1 MTKLFDELGLNK
13 ELLLALKENGYT
25 TPFPIQ
31 EKAIPIILQGND
43 VIGQA
48 HTGTGKTA
56 AYSLPI
62 LMKMRN
68 NIRNAQAL
76 ILVPTREL
84 AIQVAREINKL
95 AKYTETKVAAI
106 YGGQNM
112 KNQIIRLE
120 KGVHIIVATP
130 GRLIDHIRQKT
141 AYLNSID
148 FVVLDE
154 ADRMLDMGFI
164 EDINYIL
171 SKVKHKK
178 QLCLFS
184 ATILPEI
191 LEISKK
197 YMKNPIHI
205 TVNQND
211 ITLKTI
217 EQMYLI
223 TNEKEK
229 YNHLCDIIKQNIIH
243 NNNNN
248 NNNQMII
255 FTSTKQKAEE
265 LAMNLRKKELL
276 KVTALHGDLS
286 QRQRNYAMNKFRNEQ
301 EQILVATDIAAR
313 GIDIPSI
320 KYVIN
325 YDIPREPLTYFHR
338 IGRTARANSNGK
350 AISLVAIEKI
360 SDFEKILRY
369 TKYNIRQ
376 LNQEI
381 GIPIPKIQKEFKKY
395 NYLNKNKHFNKWSK
409 RTYKNNK
416 KKNYNYKK
424 SSNRN
429 FRKR

>member
-1 MTKLFDELGLNK
+1 MTGLFDELGLNK
-13 ELLLALKENGYT
+13 KLLLALKESGYT
-25 TPFPIQ
+25 VPFPIQ

-62 LMKMRN
+62 LMKMKNARS
-68 NIRNAQAL
+68 AQAL
-76 ILVPTREL
+76 VLVPTREL
-84 AIQVAREINKL
+84 AIQVAKEMNKL

-112 KNQIIRLE
+112 RNQIIRLE
-120 KGVHIIVATP
+120 RGIHIIVATP
-130 GRLIDHIRQKT
+130 GRLMDHIGQKT
-141 AYLNSID
+141 IFLDTID

-171 SKVKHKK
+171 SKIKHKK

-191 LEISKK
+191 IEISKR
-197 YMKNPIHI
+197 YMKNPIHV

-229 YNHLCDIIKQNIIH
+229 YNHLCDLIKQS
-243 NNNNN
+243 
-248 NNNQMII
+248 NNNQMLI
-255 FTSTKQKAEE
+255 FTSTKRKAEE

-276 KVTALHGDLS
+276 QVTALHGDLS
-286 QRQRNYAMNKFRNEQ
+286 QRQRNYAMHKFRDEQ

-325 YDIPREPLTYFHR
+325 YDIPRDPITYFHR
-338 IGRTARANSNGK
+338 IGRTARANSDGK

-369 TKYNIRQ
+369 TKYKVRQ
-376 LNQEI
+376 LNEEI
-381 GIPIPKIQKEFKKY
+381 GIPIPKIQKPFKKH
-395 NYLNKNKHFNKWSK
+395 NYLNKNKPFNKWSK
-409 RTYKNNK
+409 HNYKNSK
-416 KKNYNYKK
+416 KKNMYKK
-424 SSNRN
+424 NSNRN
-429 FRKR
+429 YRKH

>member
-1 MTKLFDELGLNK
+1 MTGLFDELGLNK
-13 ELLLALKENGYT
+13 KLLLALKESGYT
-25 TPFPIQ
+25 IPFPIQ

-62 LMKMRN
+62 LMKMKNARS
-68 NIRNAQAL
+68 AQAL
-76 ILVPTREL
+76 VLVPTREL
-84 AIQVAREINKL
+84 AIQVAKEMNKL

-112 KNQIIRLE
+112 RNQIIRLE
-120 KGVHIIVATP
+120 RGIHIIVATP
-130 GRLIDHIRQKT
+130 GRLMDHIGQKT
-141 AYLNSID
+141 IFLDTID

-191 LEISKK
+191 IEISKR
-197 YMKNPIHI
+197 YMKNPIHV

-229 YNHLCDIIKQNIIH
+229 YNHLCNLIKQS
-243 NNNNN
+243 
-248 NNNQMII
+248 NNNQMLI

-276 KVTALHGDLS
+276 QVTALHGDLS
-286 QRQRNYAMNKFRNEQ
+286 QRQRNYAMHKFRDEQ

-325 YDIPREPLTYFHR
+325 YDIPRDPITYFHR
-338 IGRTARANSNGK
+338 IGRTARANSDGK

-369 TKYNIRQ
+369 TKYKVRQ
-376 LNQEI
+376 LNEEI
-381 GIPIPKIQKEFKKY
+381 GIPIPKIQKAFKKH
-395 NYLNKNKHFNKWSK
+395 NYLNKNKPFNKWSK
-409 RTYKNNK
+409 HNYKNSK
-416 KKNYNYKK
+416 KKNSMYKK

-429 FRKR
+429 YRKH

>member
-1 MTKLFDELGLNK
+1 MTGLFDELGLNK
-13 ELLLALKENGYT
+13 KLLLALQESGYT
-25 TPFPIQ
+25 IPFPIQ

-62 LMKMRN
+62 LMKMKN
-68 NIRNAQAL
+68 ARNAQAL
-76 ILVPTREL
+76 VLVPTREL
-84 AIQVAREINKL
+84 AIQVAKEMNKL

-112 KNQIIRLE
+112 RNQIIRLE
-120 KGVHIIVATP
+120 RGIHIIVATP
-130 GRLIDHIRQKT
+130 GRLMDHIGQKT
-141 AYLNSID
+141 IFLDTID

-171 SKVKHKK
+171 SKIKHKK

-191 LEISKK
+191 IEISKR
-197 YMKNPIHI
+197 YMKNPIHV

-229 YNHLCDIIKQNIIH
+229 YNHLCDLIKQS
-243 NNNNN
+243 
-248 NNNQMII
+248 NNNQMLI

-276 KVTALHGDLS
+276 QVTALHGDLS
-286 QRQRNYAMNKFRNEQ
+286 QRQRNYAMHKFRDEQ

-325 YDIPREPLTYFHR
+325 YDIPRDPITYFHR
-338 IGRTARANSNGK
+338 IGRTARANSDGK

-369 TKYNIRQ
+369 TKYKVRQ
-376 LNQEI
+376 LNEEI
-381 GIPIPKIQKEFKKY
+381 GIPIPKIQKAFKKH
-395 NYLNKNKHFNKWSK
+395 NYLNKNKPFNKWSK
-409 RTYKNNK
+409 HNYKNSK
-416 KKNYNYKK
+416 KKKSMYKK

-429 FRKR
+429 YRKH

>member
-13 ELLLALKENGYT
+13 ELLLALKESEYT

-31 EKAIPIILQGND
+31 EKAIPTILQGND

-62 LMKMRN
+62 LMKMKN
-68 NIRNAQAL
+68 TRNAQAL
-76 ILVPTREL
+76 VLVPTREL
-84 AIQVAREINKL
+84 AIQVAREMNKL

-112 KNQIIRLE
+112 RNQIIRLE
-120 KGVHIIVATP
+120 RGVHIIVATP
-130 GRLIDHIRQKT
+130 GRLIDHIGQKT
-141 AYLNSID
+141 VYLNSID

-184 ATILPEI
+184 ATIFPEI
-191 LEISKK
+191 IEISKK

-229 YNHLCDIIKQNIIH
+229 YNHLCDLIKQ

-248 NNNQMII
+248 HNQMVI

-265 LAMNLRKKELL
+265 LSMNLRKKDLL

-286 QRQRNYAMNKFRNEQ
+286 QRQRNYAMHKFRNEQ

-325 YDIPREPLTYFHR
+325 YDIPRDPLTYFHR

-376 LNQEI
+376 LNEEI
-381 GIPIPKIQKEFKKY
+381 GIPIPKIQKEFKKH
-395 NYLNKNKHFNKWSK
+395 NYLNKNKPFNRWSK
-409 RTYKNNK
+409 HTYKNSK
-416 KKNYNYKK
+416 KKKYNYKK

-429 FRKR
+429 FRKH

>member
-1 MTKLFDELGLNK
+1 MTGLFDELGLNK
-13 ELLLALKENGYT
+13 KLLLALQESGYT
-25 TPFPIQ
+25 IPFPIQ

-62 LMKMRN
+62 LMKMKN
-68 NIRNAQAL
+68 TRNAQAL
-76 ILVPTREL
+76 VLVPTREL
-84 AIQVAREINKL
+84 AIQVAKEMDKL

-112 KNQIIRLE
+112 RNQIIRLE
-120 KGVHIIVATP
+120 RGIHIIVATP
-130 GRLIDHIRQKT
+130 GRLMDHIGQKT
-141 AYLNSID
+141 IFLDTID

-191 LEISKK
+191 IEISKR
-197 YMKNPIHI
+197 YMKNPIHV

-229 YNHLCDIIKQNIIH
+229 YNHLCDLIKQS
-243 NNNNN
+243 
-248 NNNQMII
+248 NNNQMLI

-265 LAMNLRKKELL
+265 LAMSLRKKELL
-276 KVTALHGDLS
+276 QVTALHGDLS
-286 QRQRNYAMNKFRNEQ
+286 QRQRNYAMHKFRDEQ

-325 YDIPREPLTYFHR
+325 YDIPRDPITYFHR
-338 IGRTARANSNGK
+338 IGRTARANSDGK

-369 TKYNIRQ
+369 TKYKVRQ
-376 LNQEI
+376 LNEEI
-381 GIPIPKIQKEFKKY
+381 GIPIPKIQKAFKKP
-395 NYLNKNKHFNKWSK
+395 NYLNKNKPFNKWSK
-409 RTYKNNK
+409 HNYKNSK
-416 KKNYNYKK
+416 KKKSMYK
-424 SSNRN
+424 SNRN
-429 FRKR
+429 YRKH

>member
-1 MTKLFDELGLNK
+1 MTRLFDELGLNK
-13 ELLLALKENGYT
+13 ELLLAIKESEYT

-31 EKAIPIILQGND
+31 EKAIPTILQGND

-243 NNNNN
+243 NNDN

-255 FTSTKQKAEE
+255 FTSTKQRAEE
-265 LAMNLRKKELL
+265 LTTNLIKKDKL

-286 QRQRNYAMNKFRNEQ
+286 QRERNYAMHKFRNEQ

-376 LNQEI
+376 LNHEI
-381 GIPIPKIQKEFKKY
+381 GIPIPKVQKEFKKY
-395 NYLNKNKHFNKWSK
+395 NYLNKNKPFNKWSK
-409 RTYKNNK
+409 RTYKNSK

>member
-13 ELLLALKENGYT
+13 ELLLALKENRYT

-31 EKAIPIILQGND
+31 EKTIPIILQGND

-62 LMKMRN
+62 LMKMKN
-68 NIRNAQAL
+68 TRNAQAL
-76 ILVPTREL
+76 VLVPTREL
-84 AIQVAREINKL
+84 AIQVAGEMNKL

-112 KNQIIRLE
+112 RNQIIRLE
-120 KGVHIIVATP
+120 RGVHIIVATP
-130 GRLIDHIRQKT
+130 GRLIDHIGQKT
-141 AYLNSID
+141 VYLNSID

-171 SKVKHKK
+171 SKLKHKK

-184 ATILPEI
+184 ATIFPEI
-191 LEISKK
+191 IEISKK
-197 YMKNPIHI
+197 YMKNPIHV

-223 TNEKEK
+223 INEKEK
-229 YNHLCDIIKQNIIH
+229 YNHLCDLIKQS
-243 NNNNN
+243 
-248 NNNQMII
+248 NNNQIVI
-255 FTSTKQKAEE
+255 FTSTKQKAEQ

-286 QRQRNYAMNKFRNEQ
+286 QKQRNYAMHKFRNEQ

-325 YDIPREPLTYFHR
+325 YDIPRDPLTYFHR
-338 IGRTARANSNGK
+338 IGRTARANSDGK

-360 SDFEKILRY
+360 SDFEKILER
-369 TKYNIRQ
+369 TKYNVRQ
-376 LNQEI
+376 LNEEI
-381 GIPIPKIQKEFKKY
+381 GIPIPKIQKEFKKH
-395 NYLNKNKHFNKWSK
+395 NYLNKNKPFNKWSK
-409 RTYKNNK
+409 HNYKNSK

-429 FRKR
+429 FRKH

>member
-1 MTKLFDELGLNK
+1 MTILFDELGLNK
-13 ELLLALKENGYT
+13 ELLLALKESEYT

-31 EKAIPIILQGND
+31 EKAIPTILQGND

-62 LMKMRN
+62 LMKIKN
-68 NIRNAQAL
+68 TRNAQAL
-76 ILVPTREL
+76 VLVPTREL
-84 AIQVAREINKL
+84 AIQVAREMNKL
-95 AKYTETKVAAI
+95 SKYTETKVTAI

-112 KNQIIRLE
+112 RNQIIRLE
-120 KGVHIIVATP
+120 RGVHIIVATP
-130 GRLIDHIRQKT
+130 GRLIDHIKQKT
-141 AYLNSID
+141 VYLNSID

-164 EDINYIL
+164 DDINYIL

-184 ATILPEI
+184 ATIFPEI
-191 LEISKK
+191 VEISKK

-229 YNHLCDIIKQNIIH
+229 YNHLCDLIKQ

-248 NNNQMII
+248 HNQMVI

-265 LAMNLRKKELL
+265 LSMNLRKKDLL

-286 QRQRNYAMNKFRNEQ
+286 QRQRNYAMHKFRNEQ

-325 YDIPREPLTYFHR
+325 YDIPRDPLTYFHR

-376 LNQEI
+376 LNEEI
-381 GIPIPKIQKEFKKY
+381 GIPIPKIQKEFKKH
-395 NYLNKNKHFNKWSK
+395 NYLNKNKPFNRWSK
-409 RTYKNNK
+409 HTYKNSK
-416 KKNYNYKK
+416 KKKYNYKK

-429 FRKR
+429 FRKH

>member
-1 MTKLFDELGLNK
+1 MTRLFDELGLNK
-13 ELLLALKENGYT
+13 ELLLALKESEYT

-31 EKAIPIILQGND
+31 EKAIPTILQGND

-62 LMKMRN
+62 LMKMKN
-68 NIRNAQAL
+68 TRNAQAL
-76 ILVPTREL
+76 VLVPTREL
-84 AIQVAREINKL
+84 AIQVAKEMNKL

-112 KNQIIRLE
+112 RNQIIRLE
-120 KGVHIIVATP
+120 RGVHIIVATP
-130 GRLIDHIRQKT
+130 GRLIDHIGQKT
-141 AYLNSID
+141 VYLNSID

-191 LEISKK
+191 IEISKK

-205 TVNQND
+205 TVNQDD

-229 YNHLCDIIKQNIIH
+229 YNHLCDLIKQ
-243 NNNNN
+243 N
-248 NNNQMII
+248 NNNQMVI

-265 LAMNLRKKELL
+265 LAMNLRKKDLL

-286 QRQRNYAMNKFRNEQ
+286 QRQRNYAMHKFRNEQ

-325 YDIPREPLTYFHR
+325 YDIPRDPITYFHR

-350 AISLVAIEKI
+350 AISLVEIEKI
-360 SDFEKILRY
+360 PDFEKILRY

-376 LNQEI
+376 LNEEI
-381 GIPIPKIQKEFKKY
+381 GIPIPKIQKEFKKH
-395 NYLNKNKHFNKWSK
+395 NYLNKNKPFNKWSK
-409 RTYKNNK
+409 HTYKNSK

-424 SSNRN
+424 SSYRN
-429 FRKR
+429 FRKH

>member
-1 MTKLFDELGLNK
+1 MTGLFDELGLNK
-13 ELLLALKENGYT
+13 KLLLALKESGYT
-25 TPFPIQ
+25 VPFPIQ

-62 LMKMRN
+62 LMKMKNARS
-68 NIRNAQAL
+68 AQAL
-76 ILVPTREL
+76 VLVPTREL
-84 AIQVAREINKL
+84 AIQVAKEMNKL

-112 KNQIIRLE
+112 RNQIIRLE
-120 KGVHIIVATP
+120 RGIHIIVATP
-130 GRLIDHIRQKT
+130 GRLMDHIGQKT
-141 AYLNSID
+141 IFLDTID

-191 LEISKK
+191 IDISKR
-197 YMKNPIHI
+197 YMKNPIHV

-223 TNEKEK
+223 VNEKEK
-229 YNHLCDIIKQNIIH
+229 YNHLCNLIKQS
-243 NNNNN
+243 
-248 NNNQMII
+248 NNNQMLI
-255 FTSTKQKAEE
+255 FTSTKRKAEE
-265 LAMNLRKKELL
+265 LAINLRKKELL
-276 KVTALHGDLS
+276 QVTALHGDLS
-286 QRQRNYAMNKFRNEQ
+286 QRQRNYAMHKFRDEQ

-325 YDIPREPLTYFHR
+325 YDIPRDPITYFHR
-338 IGRTARANSNGK
+338 IGRTARANSDGK

-369 TKYNIRQ
+369 TKYKVRQ
-376 LNQEI
+376 LNEEI
-381 GIPIPKIQKEFKKY
+381 GIPIPKIQKAFKKH
-395 NYLNKNKHFNKWSK
+395 NYLNKNKPFNKWSK
-409 RTYKNNK
+409 HNYKNSK
-416 KKNYNYKK
+416 KKKSMYK
-424 SSNRN
+424 SNRN
-429 FRKR
+429 YRKH

>member
-62 LMKMRN
+62 LMKMKYTRN
-68 NIRNAQAL
+68 SQAL
-76 ILVPTREL
+76 VLVPTREL
-84 AIQVAREINKL
+84 AIQVAGEMNKL

-112 KNQIIRLE
+112 RNQIIRLE
-120 KGVHIIVATP
+120 RGIHIIVATP
-130 GRLIDHIRQKT
+130 GRLIDHIGQKT
-141 AYLNSID
+141 IYLNSID

-171 SKVKHKK
+171 SKLKHKK

-184 ATILPEI
+184 ATIFPEI
-191 LEISKK
+191 IEISKK
-197 YMKNPIHI
+197 YMKNPIHV

-223 TNEKEK
+223 INEKEK
-229 YNHLCDIIKQNIIH
+229 YNHLCDLIKQS
-243 NNNNN
+243 
-248 NNNQMII
+248 NNNQIVI
-255 FTSTKQKAEE
+255 FTSTKQKAEQ

-286 QRQRNYAMNKFRNEQ
+286 QRQRNYAMHKFRNEQ

-325 YDIPREPLTYFHR
+325 YDIPRDPLTYFHR
-338 IGRTARANSNGK
+338 IGRTARANSDGK

-360 SDFEKILRY
+360 SDFEKILER
-369 TKYNIRQ
+369 TKYNVRQ
-376 LNQEI
+376 LNEEI
-381 GIPIPKIQKEFKKY
+381 GIPIPKIQKEFKKH
-395 NYLNKNKHFNKWSK
+395 NYLNKNKPFNKWSK
-409 RTYKNNK
+409 HNYKNSK

-429 FRKR
+429 FRKH

>member
-1 MTKLFDELGLNK
+1 MTGLFDELGLNK
-13 ELLLALKENGYT
+13 KLLLALKESGYT
-25 TPFPIQ
+25 VPFPIQ

-62 LMKMRN
+62 LMKMKNARS
-68 NIRNAQAL
+68 AQAL
-76 ILVPTREL
+76 VLVPTREL
-84 AIQVAREINKL
+84 AIQVAKEMNKL

-112 KNQIIRLE
+112 RNQIIRLE
-120 KGVHIIVATP
+120 RGIHIIVATP
-130 GRLIDHIRQKT
+130 GRLMDHIGQKT
-141 AYLNSID
+141 IFLDTID

-191 LEISKK
+191 IEISKR
-197 YMKNPIHI
+197 YMKNPIHV

-229 YNHLCDIIKQNIIH
+229 YNHLCDLIKQS
-243 NNNNN
+243 
-248 NNNQMII
+248 NNNQMLI

-265 LAMNLRKKELL
+265 LAVNLRKKELL
-276 KVTALHGDLS
+276 QVTALHGDLS
-286 QRQRNYAMNKFRNEQ
+286 QRQRNYAMHKFRDEQ

-325 YDIPREPLTYFHR
+325 YDIPRDPITYFHR
-338 IGRTARANSNGK
+338 IGRTARANSDGK

-360 SDFEKILRY
+360 SDFEKILKY
-369 TKYNIRQ
+369 TKYKVRQ
-376 LNQEI
+376 LNEEI
-381 GIPIPKIQKEFKKY
+381 GIPIPKIQKAFKKH
-395 NYLNKNKHFNKWSK
+395 NYLNKNKPFNKWSK
-409 RTYKNNK
+409 HNYKNSK
-416 KKNYNYKK
+416 KKKSMYKK

-429 FRKR
+429 YRKH

>member
-1 MTKLFDELGLNK
+1 MTILFDELGLNK
-13 ELLLALKENGYT
+13 ELLLALKESEYT

-31 EKAIPIILQGND
+31 EKAIPTILQGND

-62 LMKMRN
+62 LMKIKN
-68 NIRNAQAL
+68 TRNAQAL
-76 ILVPTREL
+76 VLVPTREL
-84 AIQVAREINKL
+84 AIQVAREMNKL
-95 AKYTETKVAAI
+95 AKYTETKVTAI

-112 KNQIIRLE
+112 RNQIIRLE
-120 KGVHIIVATP
+120 RGVHIIVATP
-130 GRLIDHIRQKT
+130 GRLIDHIKQKT
-141 AYLNSID
+141 VYLNSID

-164 EDINYIL
+164 DDINYIL

-184 ATILPEI
+184 ATIFPEI
-191 LEISKK
+191 VEISKK

-229 YNHLCDIIKQNIIH
+229 YNHLCDLIKQ

-248 NNNQMII
+248 DQMVI

-265 LAMNLRKKELL
+265 LTMNLRKKDLL
-276 KVTALHGDLS
+276 KVTTLHGDLS
-286 QRQRNYAMNKFRNEQ
+286 QRQRNYTMHKFRNEQ

-313 GIDIPSI
+313 GLDIPSI

-325 YDIPREPLTYFHR
+325 YDIPRDPLTYFHR

-376 LNQEI
+376 LNEEI
-381 GIPIPKIQKEFKKY
+381 GIPIPKIQKEFKKH
-395 NYLNKNKHFNKWSK
+395 NYLNKNKPFNKWSK
-409 RTYKNNK
+409 HTYKNSK

-429 FRKR
+429 FRKH

>member
-1 MTKLFDELGLNK
+1 MTGLFDELGLNK
-13 ELLLALKENGYT
+13 KLLLALQESGYT
-25 TPFPIQ
+25 IPFPIQ

-62 LMKMRN
+62 LMKMKNTRN
-68 NIRNAQAL
+68 VQAL
-76 ILVPTREL
+76 VLVPTREL
-84 AIQVAREINKL
+84 AIQVAKEIDKL

-112 KNQIIRLE
+112 RNQIIRLE
-120 KGVHIIVATP
+120 RGIHIIVATP
-130 GRLIDHIRQKT
+130 GRLMDHIGQKT
-141 AYLNSID
+141 VFLDTID

-171 SKVKHKK
+171 SKIKHKK

-191 LEISKK
+191 IEISKR
-197 YMKNPIHI
+197 YMKNPIHV

-229 YNHLCDIIKQNIIH
+229 YNHLCDLIKQC
-243 NNNNN
+243 
-248 NNNQMII
+248 NNNQMLI

-276 KVTALHGDLS
+276 QVTALHGDLS
-286 QRQRNYAMNKFRNEQ
+286 QRQRNYAMHKFRDEQ

-325 YDIPREPLTYFHR
+325 YDIPRDPITYFHR
-338 IGRTARANSNGK
+338 IGRTARANSDGK

-369 TKYNIRQ
+369 TKYKVRQ
-376 LNQEI
+376 LNEEI
-381 GIPIPKIQKEFKKY
+381 GIPIPKIQKGFKKH
-395 NYLNKNKHFNKWSK
+395 NYLNKNKPFNKWS
-409 RTYKNNK
+409 RHNYKNSK
-416 KKNYNYKK
+416 KKKSMYKK
-424 SSNRN
+424 NSNRN
-429 FRKR
+429 YRKH

>member
-1 MTKLFDELGLNK
+1 MTGLFDELGLNK
-13 ELLLALKENGYT
+13 KLLLALKESGYT
-25 TPFPIQ
+25 IPFPIQ

-62 LMKMRN
+62 LMKMKN
-68 NIRNAQAL
+68 ARNAQAL
-76 ILVPTREL
+76 VLVPTREL
-84 AIQVAREINKL
+84 AIQVAKEMNKL

-112 KNQIIRLE
+112 RNQIIRLE
-120 KGVHIIVATP
+120 RGIHIIVATP
-130 GRLIDHIRQKT
+130 GRLIDHIGQKT
-141 AYLNSID
+141 IFLDTID

-171 SKVKHKK
+171 SKIKHKK

-191 LEISKK
+191 IEISKR
-197 YMKNPIHI
+197 YMKNPIHV

-229 YNHLCDIIKQNIIH
+229 YNHLCDLIKQS
-243 NNNNN
+243 
-248 NNNQMII
+248 NNNQMLI

-276 KVTALHGDLS
+276 QVTALHGDLS
-286 QRQRNYAMNKFRNEQ
+286 QRQRNYAMHKFRDEQ

-325 YDIPREPLTYFHR
+325 YDIPRDPITYFHR
-338 IGRTARANSNGK
+338 IGRTARANSDGK

-369 TKYNIRQ
+369 TKYKVRQ
-376 LNQEI
+376 LNEEI
-381 GIPIPKIQKEFKKY
+381 GIPIPKIQKAFKKH
-395 NYLNKNKHFNKWSK
+395 NYLNKNKPFNKWSK
-409 RTYKNNK
+409 HNYKNSK
-416 KKNYNYKK
+416 KKNSMYKK

-429 FRKR
+429 YRKH

>member
-1 MTKLFDELGLNK
+1 MTGLFDELGLNK
-13 ELLLALKENGYT
+13 KLLLALKESGYT
-25 TPFPIQ
+25 VPFPIQ

-62 LMKMRN
+62 LMKMKNARS
-68 NIRNAQAL
+68 AQAL
-76 ILVPTREL
+76 VLVPTREL
-84 AIQVAREINKL
+84 AIQVAKEMNKL

-112 KNQIIRLE
+112 RNQIIRLE
-120 KGVHIIVATP
+120 RGIHIIVATP
-130 GRLIDHIRQKT
+130 GRLMDHIGQKT
-141 AYLNSID
+141 IFLDTID

-191 LEISKK
+191 IEISKR
-197 YMKNPIHI
+197 YMKNPINV

-229 YNHLCDIIKQNIIH
+229 YNHLCDLIKQS
-243 NNNNN
+243 
-248 NNNQMII
+248 NNNQMLI

-276 KVTALHGDLS
+276 QVTALHGDLS
-286 QRQRNYAMNKFRNEQ
+286 QRQRNYAMHKFRDEQ

-325 YDIPREPLTYFHR
+325 YDIPRDPITYFHR
-338 IGRTARANSNGK
+338 IGRTARANSDGK

-369 TKYNIRQ
+369 TKYKVRQ
-376 LNQEI
+376 LNEEI
-381 GIPIPKIQKEFKKY
+381 GIPIPKIQKAFKKH
-395 NYLNKNKHFNKWSK
+395 NYLNKNKPFNKWSK
-409 RTYKNNK
+409 HNYKNSK
-416 KKNYNYKK
+416 KKKSMYKK

-429 FRKR
+429 YRKH

>member
-1 MTKLFDELGLNK
+1 VT
-13 ELLLALKENGYT
+13 
-25 TPFPIQ
+25 
-31 EKAIPIILQGND
+31 
-43 VIGQA
+43 
-48 HTGTGKTA
+48 
-56 AYSLPI
+56 
-62 LMKMRN
+62 
-68 NIRNAQAL
+68 
-76 ILVPTREL
+76 
-84 AIQVAREINKL
+84 
-95 AKYTETKVAAI
+95 AI

-112 KNQIIRLE
+112 RNQIIRLE
-120 KGVHIIVATP
+120 RGVHIIVATP
-130 GRLIDHIRQKT
+130 GRLIDHIKQKT
-141 AYLNSID
+141 VYLNSID

-164 EDINYIL
+164 DDINYIL

-184 ATILPEI
+184 ATIFPEI
-191 LEISKK
+191 VEISKK

-229 YNHLCDIIKQNIIH
+229 YNHLCDLIKQ

-248 NNNQMII
+248 NHNQMVI

-265 LAMNLRKKELL
+265 LSMNLRKKDLL

-286 QRQRNYAMNKFRNEQ
+286 QRQRNYAMHKFRNEQ

-325 YDIPREPLTYFHR
+325 YDIPRDPLTYFHR

-376 LNQEI
+376 LNEEI
-381 GIPIPKIQKEFKKY
+381 GIPIPKIQKEFKKH
-395 NYLNKNKHFNKWSK
+395 NYLNKNKPFNRWSK
-409 RTYKNNK
+409 HTYKNSK
-416 KKNYNYKK
+416 KKKYNYKK

-429 FRKR
+429 FRKH

>member
-1 MTKLFDELGLNK
+1 MTGLFDELGLNK
-13 ELLLALKENGYT
+13 KLLLALKESGYT
-25 TPFPIQ
+25 VPFPIQ

-62 LMKMRN
+62 LMKMKNARS
-68 NIRNAQAL
+68 AQAL
-76 ILVPTREL
+76 VLVPTREL
-84 AIQVAREINKL
+84 AIQVAKEMNKL

-112 KNQIIRLE
+112 RNQIIRLE
-120 KGVHIIVATP
+120 RGIHIIVATP
-130 GRLIDHIRQKT
+130 GRLMDHIGQKT
-141 AYLNSID
+141 IFLDTID

-191 LEISKK
+191 IEISKR
-197 YMKNPIHI
+197 YMKNPIHV

-229 YNHLCDIIKQNIIH
+229 YNHLCDLIKQS
-243 NNNNN
+243 
-248 NNNQMII
+248 NNNQMLI

-276 KVTALHGDLS
+276 QVTALHGDLS
-286 QRQRNYAMNKFRNEQ
+286 QRQRNYAMHKFRDEQ

-325 YDIPREPLTYFHR
+325 YDIPRDPITYFHR
-338 IGRTARANSNGK
+338 IGRTARANSDGK

-369 TKYNIRQ
+369 TKYKVRQ
-376 LNQEI
+376 LNEEI
-381 GIPIPKIQKEFKKY
+381 GIPIPKIQKAFKKH
-395 NYLNKNKHFNKWSK
+395 NYLNKNKPFNKWSK
-409 RTYKNNK
+409 HNYKNSK
-416 KKNYNYKK
+416 KKKSMYKK

-429 FRKR
+429 YRKH

>member
-1 MTKLFDELGLNK
+1 MTGLFDELGLNK
-13 ELLLALKENGYT
+13 KLLLALKESGYT
-25 TPFPIQ
+25 VPFPIQ

-62 LMKMRN
+62 LMKMKNARS
-68 NIRNAQAL
+68 AQAL
-76 ILVPTREL
+76 VLVPTREL
-84 AIQVAREINKL
+84 AIQVAKEMNKL

-112 KNQIIRLE
+112 RNQIIRLE
-120 KGVHIIVATP
+120 RGIHIIVATP
-130 GRLIDHIRQKT
+130 GRLMDHIGQKT
-141 AYLNSID
+141 IFLDTID

-191 LEISKK
+191 IEISKR
-197 YMKNPIHI
+197 YMKNPIHV

-223 TNEKEK
+223 INEKEK
-229 YNHLCDIIKQNIIH
+229 YNHLCNLIKQS
-243 NNNNN
+243 
-248 NNNQMII
+248 NNNQMLI

-265 LAMNLRKKELL
+265 LATNLRKKELL
-276 KVTALHGDLS
+276 QVTALHGDLS
-286 QRQRNYAMNKFRNEQ
+286 QRQRNYAMHKFRDEQ

-325 YDIPREPLTYFHR
+325 YDIPRDPITYFHR
-338 IGRTARANSNGK
+338 IGRTARANSDGK

-369 TKYNIRQ
+369 TKYKVRQ
-376 LNQEI
+376 LNEEI
-381 GIPIPKIQKEFKKY
+381 GIPIPKIQKTFKKH
-395 NYLNKNKHFNKWSK
+395 NYLNKNKPFNKWSK
-409 RTYKNNK
+409 HNYKNSK
-416 KKNYNYKK
+416 KKNSMYKK

-429 FRKR
+429 YRKH

>member
-1 MTKLFDELGLNK
+1 MTGLFDELGLNK
-13 ELLLALKENGYT
+13 KLLLALQESGYT
-25 TPFPIQ
+25 IPFPIQ

-62 LMKMRN
+62 LMKMKN
-68 NIRNAQAL
+68 TRNAQAL
-76 ILVPTREL
+76 VLVPTREL
-84 AIQVAREINKL
+84 AIQVAKEMDKL

-112 KNQIIRLE
+112 RNQIIRLE
-120 KGVHIIVATP
+120 RGVHIIVATP
-130 GRLIDHIRQKT
+130 GRLMDHIGQKT
-141 AYLNSID
+141 IFLDTID

-171 SKVKHKK
+171 SKIKHKK

-191 LEISKK
+191 IEISKR
-197 YMKNPIHI
+197 YMKNPIHV

-229 YNHLCDIIKQNIIH
+229 YNHLCDLIKQS
-243 NNNNN
+243 
-248 NNNQMII
+248 NNNQMLI

-276 KVTALHGDLS
+276 QVTALHGDLS
-286 QRQRNYAMNKFRNEQ
+286 QRQRNYAMHKFRDEQ

-325 YDIPREPLTYFHR
+325 YDIPRDPITYFHR
-338 IGRTARANSNGK
+338 IGRTARANSDGK

-369 TKYNIRQ
+369 TKYKVRQ
-376 LNQEI
+376 LNEEI
-381 GIPIPKIQKEFKKY
+381 GIPIPKIQKDFKKH
-395 NYLNKNKHFNKWSK
+395 NYLNKNKPFNKWSK
-409 RTYKNNK
+409 HNYKNSK
-416 KKNYNYKK
+416 KKNMYKK
-424 SSNRN
+424 NSNRN
-429 FRKR
+429 YRKH

>member
-1 MTKLFDELGLNK
+1 MTGLFDELGLNK
-13 ELLLALKENGYT
+13 KLLLALKESGYT
-25 TPFPIQ
+25 VPFPIQ

-62 LMKMRN
+62 LMKMKNARS
-68 NIRNAQAL
+68 AQAL
-76 ILVPTREL
+76 VLVPTREL
-84 AIQVAREINKL
+84 AIQVAKEMNKL

-112 KNQIIRLE
+112 RNQIIRLE
-120 KGVHIIVATP
+120 RGIHIIVATP
-130 GRLIDHIRQKT
+130 GRLMDHIGQKT
-141 AYLNSID
+141 IFLDTID

-191 LEISKK
+191 IEISKR
-197 YMKNPIHI
+197 YMKNPIHV

-229 YNHLCDIIKQNIIH
+229 YNHLCDLIKQS
-243 NNNNN
+243 
-248 NNNQMII
+248 NNNQMLI

-265 LAMNLRKKELL
+265 LAVNLRKKELL
-276 KVTALHGDLS
+276 QVTALHGDLS
-286 QRQRNYAMNKFRNEQ
+286 QRQRNYAMHKFRDEQ

-325 YDIPREPLTYFHR
+325 YDIPRDPITYFHR
-338 IGRTARANSNGK
+338 IGRTARANSDGK

-369 TKYNIRQ
+369 TKYKVRQ
-376 LNQEI
+376 LNEEI
-381 GIPIPKIQKEFKKY
+381 GIPIPKIQKAFKKH
-395 NYLNKNKHFNKWSK
+395 NYLNKNKPFNKWSK
-409 RTYKNNK
+409 HNYKNSK
-416 KKNYNYKK
+416 KKNSMYKK

-429 FRKR
+429 YRKH

>member
-62 LMKMRN
+62 LMKMKYT
-68 NIRNAQAL
+68 RNAQAL
-76 ILVPTREL
+76 VLVPTREL
-84 AIQVAREINKL
+84 AIQVAGEMNKL

-112 KNQIIRLE
+112 RNQIIRLE
-120 KGVHIIVATP
+120 RGVHIIVATP
-130 GRLIDHIRQKT
+130 GRLIDHIGQKT
-141 AYLNSID
+141 VYLNSID

-171 SKVKHKK
+171 SKLKHKK

-184 ATILPEI
+184 ATIFPEI
-191 LEISKK
+191 IEISKK
-197 YMKNPIHI
+197 YMKNPIHV

-223 TNEKEK
+223 INEKEK
-229 YNHLCDIIKQNIIH
+229 YNHLCDLIKQS
-243 NNNNN
+243 
-248 NNNQMII
+248 NNNQIVI
-255 FTSTKQKAEE
+255 FTSTKQKAEQ

-286 QRQRNYAMNKFRNEQ
+286 QRQRNYAMHKFRNEQ

-325 YDIPREPLTYFHR
+325 YDIPRDPLTYFHR
-338 IGRTARANSNGK
+338 IGRTARANSDGK

-360 SDFEKILRY
+360 SDFEKILER
-369 TKYNIRQ
+369 TKYNVRQ
-376 LNQEI
+376 LNEEI
-381 GIPIPKIQKEFKKY
+381 GIPIPKIQKEFKKH
-395 NYLNKNKHFNKWSK
+395 NYLNKNKPFNKWSK
-409 RTYKNNK
+409 HNYKNSK

-429 FRKR
+429 FRKH

>member
-62 LMKMRN
+62 LMKMKNTRD
-68 NIRNAQAL
+68 AQAL
-76 ILVPTREL
+76 VLVPTREL
-84 AIQVAREINKL
+84 AIQVAGEMNKL

-112 KNQIIRLE
+112 RNQIIRLE
-120 KGVHIIVATP
+120 RGVHIIVATP
-130 GRLIDHIRQKT
+130 GRLIDHIGQKT
-141 AYLNSID
+141 VYLNSID

-171 SKVKHKK
+171 SKLKHKK

-184 ATILPEI
+184 ATIFPEI
-191 LEISKK
+191 IDISKK
-197 YMKNPIHI
+197 YMKNPIHV

-223 TNEKEK
+223 INEKEK
-229 YNHLCDIIKQNIIH
+229 YNHLCDLIKQS
-243 NNNNN
+243 
-248 NNNQMII
+248 NNNQIVI
-255 FTSTKQKAEE
+255 FTSTKQKAEQ

-286 QRQRNYAMNKFRNEQ
+286 QRQRNYAMHKFRNEQ

-325 YDIPREPLTYFHR
+325 YDIPRDPLTYFHR
-338 IGRTARANSNGK
+338 IGRTARANSDGK

-360 SDFEKILRY
+360 SDFEKILER
-369 TKYNIRQ
+369 TKYNVRQ
-376 LNQEI
+376 LNEEI
-381 GIPIPKIQKEFKKY
+381 GIPIPKIQKEFKKH
-395 NYLNKNKHFNKWSK
+395 NYLNKNKPFNKWSK
-409 RTYKNNK
+409 HNYKNSK

-429 FRKR
+429 FRKH

>member
-13 ELLLALKENGYT
+13 ELLLALKESEYT

-31 EKAIPIILQGND
+31 EKAIPTILQGND

-62 LMKMRN
+62 LMKIKN
-68 NIRNAQAL
+68 TRNAQAL
-76 ILVPTREL
+76 VLVPTREL
-84 AIQVAREINKL
+84 AIQVAREMNKL

-112 KNQIIRLE
+112 RNQIIRLE
-120 KGVHIIVATP
+120 RGVHIIVATP
-130 GRLIDHIRQKT
+130 GRLIDHIKQKT
-141 AYLNSID
+141 VYLNSID

-164 EDINYIL
+164 DDINYIL

-184 ATILPEI
+184 ATIFPEI
-191 LEISKK
+191 IEISKK

-229 YNHLCDIIKQNIIH
+229 YNHLCDLIKQ
-243 NNNNN
+243 NNNN
-248 NNNQMII
+248 NNNQMVI

-265 LAMNLRKKELL
+265 LTMNLRKKDKL

-286 QRQRNYAMNKFRNEQ
+286 QRQRNYAMHKFRNEQ

-325 YDIPREPLTYFHR
+325 YDIPRDPLTYFHR

-360 SDFEKILRY
+360 PDFEKILRY

-376 LNQEI
+376 LNEEI
-381 GIPIPKIQKEFKKY
+381 GIPIPKIQKEFKKH
-395 NYLNKNKHFNKWSK
+395 NYLNKNKPFNKWSK
-409 RTYKNNK
+409 HTYKNSK

-429 FRKR
+429 FRKH

>member
-13 ELLLALKENGYT
+13 ELLLALKENRYT

-31 EKAIPIILQGND
+31 EKTIPIILQGND

-62 LMKMRN
+62 LMKMKN
-68 NIRNAQAL
+68 TRNAQAL
-76 ILVPTREL
+76 VLVPTREL
-84 AIQVAREINKL
+84 AIQVAGEMNKL

-120 KGVHIIVATP
+120 RGVHIIVATP
-130 GRLIDHIRQKT
+130 GRLIDHIGQKT
-141 AYLNSID
+141 VYLNSID

-171 SKVKHKK
+171 SKLKHKK

-184 ATILPEI
+184 ATIFPEI
-191 LEISKK
+191 IEISKK
-197 YMKNPIHI
+197 YMKNPIHV

-223 TNEKEK
+223 INEKEK
-229 YNHLCDIIKQNIIH
+229 YNHLCDLIKQS
-243 NNNNN
+243 
-248 NNNQMII
+248 NNNQIVI
-255 FTSTKQKAEE
+255 FTSTKQKAEQ

-286 QRQRNYAMNKFRNEQ
+286 QRQRNYAMHKFRNEQ

-325 YDIPREPLTYFHR
+325 YDIPRDPLTYFHR
-338 IGRTARANSNGK
+338 IGRTARANSDGK

-360 SDFEKILRY
+360 SDFEKILKH
-369 TKYNIRQ
+369 TKYNVRQ
-376 LNQEI
+376 LNEEI
-381 GIPIPKIQKEFKKY
+381 GIPIPKIQKEFKKH
-395 NYLNKNKHFNKWSK
+395 NYLNKNKPFNKWSK
-409 RTYKNNK
+409 HNYKNSK

-429 FRKR
+429 FRKH

>member
-1 MTKLFDELGLNK
+1 MTGLFDELGLNK
-13 ELLLALKENGYT
+13 KLLLALKESGYT
-25 TPFPIQ
+25 IPFPIQ

-62 LMKMRN
+62 LMKMKNARS
-68 NIRNAQAL
+68 AQAL
-76 ILVPTREL
+76 VLVPTREL
-84 AIQVAREINKL
+84 AIQVAKEMNKL

-112 KNQIIRLE
+112 RNQIIRLE
-120 KGVHIIVATP
+120 RGIHIIVATP
-130 GRLIDHIRQKT
+130 GRLMDHIGQKT
-141 AYLNSID
+141 IFLDTID

-171 SKVKHKK
+171 SKIKHKK

-191 LEISKK
+191 IEISKR
-197 YMKNPIHI
+197 YMKNPIHV

-229 YNHLCDIIKQNIIH
+229 YNHLCDLIKQS
-243 NNNNN
+243 
-248 NNNQMII
+248 NNNQMLI
-255 FTSTKQKAEE
+255 FTSTKRKAEE

-276 KVTALHGDLS
+276 QVTALHGDLS
-286 QRQRNYAMNKFRNEQ
+286 QRQRNYAMHKFRDEQ

-325 YDIPREPLTYFHR
+325 YDIPRDPITYFHR
-338 IGRTARANSNGK
+338 IGRTARANSDGK

-369 TKYNIRQ
+369 TKYKVRQ
-376 LNQEI
+376 LNEEI
-381 GIPIPKIQKEFKKY
+381 GIPIPKIQKTFKKH
-395 NYLNKNKHFNKWSK
+395 NYLNKNKPFNKWSK
-409 RTYKNNK
+409 HNYKNSK
-416 KKNYNYKK
+416 KKNSMYKK

-429 FRKR
+429 YRKH

>member
-1 MTKLFDELGLNK
+1 MTGLFDELGLNK
-13 ELLLALKENGYT
+13 KLLLALKESGYT
-25 TPFPIQ
+25 VPFPIQ

-62 LMKMRN
+62 LMKMKNARS
-68 NIRNAQAL
+68 AQAL
-76 ILVPTREL
+76 VLVPTREL
-84 AIQVAREINKL
+84 AIQVAKEMNKL

-112 KNQIIRLE
+112 RNQIIRLE
-120 KGVHIIVATP
+120 RGIHIIVATP
-130 GRLIDHIRQKT
+130 GRLMDHIGQKT
-141 AYLNSID
+141 IFLDTID

-191 LEISKK
+191 IEISKR
-197 YMKNPIHI
+197 YMKNPIHV

-223 TNEKEK
+223 INEKEK
-229 YNHLCDIIKQNIIH
+229 YNHLCNLIKQS
-243 NNNNN
+243 
-248 NNNQMII
+248 NNNQMLI

-265 LAMNLRKKELL
+265 LATNLRKKELL
-276 KVTALHGDLS
+276 QVTALHGDLS
-286 QRQRNYAMNKFRNEQ
+286 QRQRNYAMHKFRDEQ

-325 YDIPREPLTYFHR
+325 YDIPRDPITYFHR
-338 IGRTARANSNGK
+338 IGRTARANSDGK

-369 TKYNIRQ
+369 TKYKVRQ
-376 LNQEI
+376 LNEEL
-381 GIPIPKIQKEFKKY
+381 GIPIPKIQKTFKKH
-395 NYLNKNKHFNKWSK
+395 NYLNKNKPFNKWSK
-409 RTYKNNK
+409 HNYKNSK
-416 KKNYNYKK
+416 KKNMYKK
-424 SSNRN
+424 NSNRN
-429 FRKR
+429 YRKH

>member
-1 MTKLFDELGLNK
+1 MTRPFDELGLNK
-13 ELLLALKENGYT
+13 ELLLALKESEYT

-31 EKAIPIILQGND
+31 EKAIPTILQGND

-62 LMKMRN
+62 LMKMKTT
-68 NIRNAQAL
+68 RNAQAL
-76 ILVPTREL
+76 VLVPTREL
-84 AIQVAREINKL
+84 AIQVAREMNKL

-112 KNQIIRLE
+112 RNQIIRLE
-120 KGVHIIVATP
+120 RGIHIIVATP
-130 GRLIDHIRQKT
+130 GRLIDHIGQKT
-141 AYLNSID
+141 VYLNSID

-184 ATILPEI
+184 ATIFPEI
-191 LEISKK
+191 IEISKK

-229 YNHLCDIIKQNIIH
+229 YNHLCDLIKQ

-248 NNNQMII
+248 DQMVI

-265 LAMNLRKKELL
+265 LSMNLRKKDLL

-286 QRQRNYAMNKFRNEQ
+286 QRQRNYAMHRFRNEQ

-325 YDIPREPLTYFHR
+325 YDIPRDPLTYFHR

-376 LNQEI
+376 LNEEI
-381 GIPIPKIQKEFKKY
+381 GIPIPKIQKEFKKH
-395 NYLNKNKHFNKWSK
+395 NYLNKNKPFNKWSK
-409 RTYKNNK
+409 HTYKNSK

-429 FRKR
+429 FRKH

>member
-1 MTKLFDELGLNK
+1 MTGLFDELGLNK
-13 ELLLALKENGYT
+13 KLLLALQESGYT
-25 TPFPIQ
+25 VPFPIQ

-62 LMKMRN
+62 LMKMKNARS
-68 NIRNAQAL
+68 AQAL
-76 ILVPTREL
+76 VLVPTREL
-84 AIQVAREINKL
+84 AIQVAKEMNKL

-112 KNQIIRLE
+112 RNQIIRLE
-120 KGVHIIVATP
+120 RGIHIIVATP
-130 GRLIDHIRQKT
+130 GRLMDHIGQKT
-141 AYLNSID
+141 IFLDTID

-171 SKVKHKK
+171 SKIKHKK

-191 LEISKK
+191 IEISKR
-197 YMKNPIHI
+197 YMKNPIHV

-223 TNEKEK
+223 INEKEK
-229 YNHLCDIIKQNIIH
+229 YNHLCNLIKQS
-243 NNNNN
+243 
-248 NNNQMII
+248 NNNQMLI

-265 LAMNLRKKELL
+265 LATNLRKKELL
-276 KVTALHGDLS
+276 QVTALHGDLS
-286 QRQRNYAMNKFRNEQ
+286 QRQRNYAMHKFRDEQ

-325 YDIPREPLTYFHR
+325 YDIPRDPLTYFHR
-338 IGRTARANSNGK
+338 IGRTARANSDGK

-369 TKYNIRQ
+369 TKYKVRQ
-376 LNQEI
+376 LNEEI
-381 GIPIPKIQKEFKKY
+381 GIPIPKIQKTFKKH
-395 NYLNKNKHFNKWSK
+395 NYLNKNKPFNKWSK
-409 RTYKNNK
+409 HNYKNSK
-416 KKNYNYKK
+416 KKNSMYKK

-429 FRKR
+429 YRKH

>member
-1 MTKLFDELGLNK
+1 MTGLFDELGLNK
-13 ELLLALKENGYT
+13 KLLLALKESGYT
-25 TPFPIQ
+25 IPFPIQ

-62 LMKMRN
+62 LMKIKNARS
-68 NIRNAQAL
+68 AQAL
-76 ILVPTREL
+76 VLVPTREL
-84 AIQVAREINKL
+84 AIQVAKEMSKL

-112 KNQIIRLE
+112 RNQIIRLE
-120 KGVHIIVATP
+120 RGIHIIVATP
-130 GRLIDHIRQKT
+130 GRLIDHIGQKT
-141 AYLNSID
+141 IYLDTID

-191 LEISKK
+191 IEISKR
-197 YMKNPIHI
+197 YMKNPIHV

-223 TNEKEK
+223 INEKEK
-229 YNHLCDIIKQNIIH
+229 YNHLCNLIKQS
-243 NNNNN
+243 
-248 NNNQMII
+248 NNNQMLI

-265 LAMNLRKKELL
+265 LATNLRKKELL
-276 KVTALHGDLS
+276 QVTALHGDLS
-286 QRQRNYAMNKFRNEQ
+286 QRQRNYAMHKFRDEQ

-325 YDIPREPLTYFHR
+325 YDIPRDPITYFHR
-338 IGRTARANSNGK
+338 IGRTARANSDGK

-369 TKYNIRQ
+369 TKYKVRQ
-376 LNQEI
+376 LNEEI
-381 GIPIPKIQKEFKKY
+381 GIPIPKIQKTFKKY
-395 NYLNKNKHFNKWSK
+395 NYLNKNKPFNKWSK
-409 RTYKNNK
+409 HNYKNSK
-416 KKNYNYKK
+416 KKNSMYKK

-429 FRKR
+429 FRKH

>member
-1 MTKLFDELGLNK
+1 MTGLFDELGLNK
-13 ELLLALKENGYT
+13 KLLLALKESGYT
-25 TPFPIQ
+25 VPFPIQ

-62 LMKMRN
+62 LMKMKNARS
-68 NIRNAQAL
+68 AQAL
-76 ILVPTREL
+76 VLVPTREL
-84 AIQVAREINKL
+84 AIQVAKEMNKL

-112 KNQIIRLE
+112 RNQIIRLE
-120 KGVHIIVATP
+120 RGIHIIVATP
-130 GRLIDHIRQKT
+130 GRLMDHIGQKT
-141 AYLNSID
+141 IFLDTID

-191 LEISKK
+191 IEISKR
-197 YMKNPIHI
+197 YMKNPIHV

-229 YNHLCDIIKQNIIH
+229 YNHLCDLIKQS
-243 NNNNN
+243 
-248 NNNQMII
+248 NNNQMLI

-276 KVTALHGDLS
+276 QVTALHGDLS
-286 QRQRNYAMNKFRNEQ
+286 QRQRNYAMHKFRDEQ

-325 YDIPREPLTYFHR
+325 YDIPRDPITYFHR
-338 IGRTARANSNGK
+338 IGRTARANSDGK

-369 TKYNIRQ
+369 TKYKVRQ
-376 LNQEI
+376 LNEEI
-381 GIPIPKIQKEFKKY
+381 GIPIPKIQKAFKKP
-395 NYLNKNKHFNKWSK
+395 NYLNKNKPFNKWSK
-409 RTYKNNK
+409 HNYKNSK
-416 KKNYNYKK
+416 KKNSMYKK

-429 FRKR
+429 YRKH

>member
-1 MTKLFDELGLNK
+1 MTGLFDELGLNK
-13 ELLLALKENGYT
+13 KLLLALKESGYT
-25 TPFPIQ
+25 VPFPIQ

-62 LMKMRN
+62 LMKMKNARS
-68 NIRNAQAL
+68 AQAL
-76 ILVPTREL
+76 VLVPTREL
-84 AIQVAREINKL
+84 AIQVAKEMSKL

-112 KNQIIRLE
+112 RNQIIRLE
-120 KGVHIIVATP
+120 RGIHIIVATP
-130 GRLIDHIRQKT
+130 GRLMDHIGQKT
-141 AYLNSID
+141 IFLDTID

-191 LEISKK
+191 IDISKR
-197 YMKNPIHI
+197 YMKNPIHV

-229 YNHLCDIIKQNIIH
+229 YNHLCNLIKQS
-243 NNNNN
+243 
-248 NNNQMII
+248 NNNQMLI

-265 LAMNLRKKELL
+265 LAMDLRKKEQLQ
-276 KVTALHGDLS
+276 VTALHGDLS
-286 QRQRNYAMNKFRNEQ
+286 QRQRNYAMHKFRDEQ

-325 YDIPREPLTYFHR
+325 YDIPRDPITYFHR
-338 IGRTARANSNGK
+338 IGRTARANSDGK
-350 AISLVAIEKI
+350 AISLVATEKI

-369 TKYNIRQ
+369 TKYNVRQ
-376 LNQEI
+376 LNEEL
-381 GIPIPKIQKEFKKY
+381 GIPIPKIQKTFKKH
-395 NYLNKNKHFNKWSK
+395 NYLNKNKPFNKWSK
-409 RTYKNNK
+409 HNYKNSK
-416 KKNYNYKK
+416 KKNSMYKK

-429 FRKR
+429 FRKH

>member
-1 MTKLFDELGLNK
+1 MTGLFDELGLNK
-13 ELLLALKENGYT
+13 KLLLALKESGYT
-25 TPFPIQ
+25 VPFPIQ

-62 LMKMRN
+62 LMKMKNARS
-68 NIRNAQAL
+68 AQAL
-76 ILVPTREL
+76 VLVPTREL
-84 AIQVAREINKL
+84 AIQVAKEMNKL

-112 KNQIIRLE
+112 RNQIIRLE
-120 KGVHIIVATP
+120 RGIHIIVATP
-130 GRLIDHIRQKT
+130 GRLMDHIGQKT
-141 AYLNSID
+141 IFLDTID

-191 LEISKK
+191 IDISKR
-197 YMKNPIHI
+197 YMKNPIHV

-229 YNHLCDIIKQNIIH
+229 YNHLCDLIKQS
-243 NNNNN
+243 
-248 NNNQMII
+248 NNNQMLI

-276 KVTALHGDLS
+276 QVTALHGDLS
-286 QRQRNYAMNKFRNEQ
+286 QRQRNYAMHKFRDEQ

-325 YDIPREPLTYFHR
+325 YDIPRDPITYFHR
-338 IGRTARANSNGK
+338 IGRTARANSDGK

-369 TKYNIRQ
+369 TKYKVRQ
-376 LNQEI
+376 LNEEI
-381 GIPIPKIQKEFKKY
+381 GIPIPKIQKTFKKH
-395 NYLNKNKHFNKWSK
+395 NYLNKNKPFNKWSK
-409 RTYKNNK
+409 HNYKNSK
-416 KKNYNYKK
+416 KKNSMYKK

-429 FRKR
+429 YRKH

>member
-1 MTKLFDELGLNK
+1 MTGLFDELGLNK
-13 ELLLALKENGYT
+13 KLLLALKESGYT
-25 TPFPIQ
+25 VPFPIQ

-62 LMKMRN
+62 LMKMKNARS
-68 NIRNAQAL
+68 AQAL
-76 ILVPTREL
+76 VLVPTREL
-84 AIQVAREINKL
+84 AIQVAKEMNKL

-112 KNQIIRLE
+112 RNQIIRLE
-120 KGVHIIVATP
+120 RGIHIIVATP
-130 GRLIDHIRQKT
+130 GRLMDHIGQKT
-141 AYLNSID
+141 IFLDTID

-191 LEISKK
+191 IEISKR
-197 YMKNPIHI
+197 YMKNPIHV

-229 YNHLCDIIKQNIIH
+229 YNHLCNLIKQS
-243 NNNNN
+243 
-248 NNNQMII
+248 NNNQMLI

-265 LAMNLRKKELL
+265 LATNLRKKELL
-276 KVTALHGDLS
+276 QVTALHGDLS
-286 QRQRNYAMNKFRNEQ
+286 QRQRNYAMHKFRDEQ

-325 YDIPREPLTYFHR
+325 YDIPRDPITYFHR
-338 IGRTARANSNGK
+338 IGRTARANSDGK

-369 TKYNIRQ
+369 TKYKVRQ
-376 LNQEI
+376 LNEEI
-381 GIPIPKIQKEFKKY
+381 GIPIPKIQKTFKKH
-395 NYLNKNKHFNKWSK
+395 NYLNKNKPFNKWSK
-409 RTYKNNK
+409 HNYKNSK
-416 KKNYNYKK
+416 KKNSMYKK

-429 FRKR
+429 YRKH